1 MQLSNSSFS
10 GKLSYAD
17 ENRNGRFALQRK
29 KWLNKLELFETSVCI
44 RALPPMFLKSAAV
57 VTIQMKPL
65 VAQINR
71 LHVLKLANVYP
82 PLRPSRKRP
91 FEHEEQSKT
100 ESPQSVDKKRL
111 RMADVPTAES
121 SDSASFLNK
130 IQNNGEVTCDPG
142 QKTVRLGL
150 IRQRLAALDS
160 RTLYIRKLPR
170 NTTLDHIKVLCP
182 TSITA
187 RIQSKKF
194 ANRRKHAFVEFKSEE
209 VARAA
214 LKAISG
220 KLVADRPIGV
230 ELCSERGLSRRT
242 STDEIGQTDSS
253 HLHWKAP
260 QQRQLQEFSTTV
272 LHVSCIPRSAT
283 ADEIRDLFPAAV
295 SFDII
300 MNPKQ
305 KGIGSCRVT
314 FKTEKDALDAFI
326 SQHNTLVRD
335 CPIVVNFAFKK
346 HLKHRLS
353 GNQPLPDT
361 SGPQQ
366 SVPANKLDN
375 KSISSQ
381 PIKLDRSVTKPKS
394 PIPKHLPAQ
403 QINLTKNKQKL
414 VQRNAKDEQLKT
426 KSKKSK
432 KKGQDKPQP
441 VFEQLIEPVVHIP
454 LGKQKEKHNKS
465 KKTHKKPSVLV
476 NLPLEKD
483 TYSKKQKEKLKK
495 VK

>member
-1 MQLSNSSFS
+1 MTKEQIISHTGSTSHVSKKRRRSHNL
-10 GKLSYAD
+10 D
-17 ENRNGRFALQRK
+17 EAPGSA
-29 KWLNKLELFETSVCI
+29 E
-44 RALPPMFLKSAAV
+44 KSAPRAKIGKCLPTGL
-57 VTIQMKPL
+57 TI
-65 VAQINR
+65 
-71 LHVLKLANVYP
+71 
-82 PLRPSRKRP
+82 
-91 FEHEEQSKT
+91 EEKDNEIQS
-100 ESPQSVDKKRL
+100 
-111 RMADVPTAES
+111 
-121 SDSASFLNK
+121 
-130 IQNNGEVTCDPG
+130 NGELTCDPG

-170 NTTLDHIKVLCP
+170 NTTLDQIKVLCP

-209 VARAA
+209 VARTA
-214 LKAISG
+214 LKAING
-220 KLVADRPIGV
+220 KLVADRPIEV

-242 STDEIGQTDSS
+242 SVEMGQTDSS
-253 HLHWKAP
+253 RLHWKAP

-283 ADEIRDLFPAAV
+283 ADEIRGLFPAAV

-314 FKTEKDALDAFI
+314 FKTEKDALDAFT

-335 CPIVVNFAFKK
+335 CPIIVNFAFKK

-353 GNQPLPDT
+353 KNQPLSDT
-361 SGPQQ
+361 SGQKQ
-366 SVPANKLDN
+366 SVPANKPNN
-375 KSISSQ
+375 KAISSQ
-381 PIKLDRSVTKPKS
+381 PTKSDRSVTKPKS

-403 QINLTKNKQKL
+403 QINVTKNKQKL
-414 VQRNAKDEQLKT
+414 VQRNAEDEQLKT
-426 KSKKSK
+426 KLKKSK
-432 KKGQDKPQP
+432 KKSQEEPQP

-454 LGKQKEKHNKS
+454 LGKQKEKHKKS

-476 NLPLEKD
+476 NLPLEKAI
-483 TYSKKQKEKLKK
+483 YSKKQDKKLKK